1 MAARNGECWQTR
13 DEVMS
18 SEPPESSQQPRGSG
32 SSDQLP
38 NAWGRTPEETGG
50 LAARGV
56 DFPRPR
62 RSAVENEGGEEL
74 VVAKA
79 PFPWMAAGVA
89 MALAAGVGVW
99 AGTRGGG
106 EGTGVVAEGVGPER
120 VEEKE
125 AAVPVVPAV
134 PVNDPAAMVYVQPG
148 GERAAVSGEAAVVEK
163 VEEKPEV
170 KAEARVPEV
179 AVVEDVPFR
188 KEDAGIFE
196 MEDAEEV
203 KPEEK
208 EPEVVEPTKEKPVEG
223 KPKVEVAEDDGEKV
237 AEVELTALDRQYV
250 AALEREAA
258 KAGDKGPWLE
268 EVKRVK
274 TDDLLNV
281 DVAALPATLQKMR
294 GIYMEKRGAAAVGG
308 GGEAGA
314 AGAGD
319 RSGARTF
326 DMHVLADDGV
336 TVYLNGEEMSG
347 TYLVG
352 GKRTPGAIIKF
363 AVTAA
368 PGDVLG
374 FQVKNDEGQ
383 AYFAA
388 TASSGVQWLFG
399 SSARWESMSGEAEM
413 AWLKGEGKTGGWSK
427 EMRPGIDYAG
437 GVAELFEKRA
447 GVRSTAYRIIWPGGN
462 AAAFRYKLRPN
473 DLPKKANPTR

>member
-1 MAARNGECWQTR
+1 
-13 DEVMS
+13 
-18 SEPPESSQQPRGSG
+18 
-32 SSDQLP
+32 
-38 NAWGRTPEETGG
+38 
-50 LAARGV
+50 
-56 DFPRPR
+56 
-62 RSAVENEGGEEL
+62 
-74 VVAKA
+74 
-79 PFPWMAAGVA
+79 
-89 MALAAGVGVW
+89 
-99 AGTRGGG
+99 
-106 EGTGVVAEGVGPER
+106 
-120 VEEKE
+120 
-125 AAVPVVPAV
+125 VVPAV
-134 PVNDPAAMVYVQPG
+134 PENDPAAMVYVQPG
-148 GERAAVSGEAAVVEK
+148 GERAGVSGEAAVVEK
-163 VEEKPEV
+163 VEEKPDV

-203 KPEEK
+203 KPEVER
-208 EPEVVEPTKEKPVEG
+208 PEVVEPKKTTSVEG
-223 KPKVEVAEDDGEKV
+223 KPKLEVPEEDTETVVEVP
-237 AEVELTALDRQYV
+237 EVELTALDRQYV

-294 GIYMEKRGAAAVGG
+294 GIYMEKRGAAAAGG

-314 AGAGD
+314 VAAGD
-319 RSGARTF
+319 RSGARAF
-326 DMHVLADDGV
+326 EMHVLADDGV

-374 FQVKNDEGQ
+374 FQVKNEEGQ

-399 SSARWESMSGEAEM
+399 SSARWESMAGEAEM
-413 AWLKGEGKTGGWSK
+413 AWLKGEGKTGGWSR

>member
-1 MAARNGECWQTR
+1 M
-13 DEVMS
+13 
-18 SEPPESSQQPRGSG
+18 
-32 SSDQLP
+32 
-38 NAWGRTPEETGG
+38 
-50 LAARGV
+50 
-56 DFPRPR
+56 
-62 RSAVENEGGEEL
+62 
-74 VVAKA
+74 
-79 PFPWMAAGVA
+79 
-89 MALAAGVGVW
+89 
-99 AGTRGGG
+99 
-106 EGTGVVAEGVGPER
+106 
-120 VEEKE
+120 
-125 AAVPVVPAV
+125 
-134 PVNDPAAMVYVQPG
+134 
-148 GERAAVSGEAAVVEK
+148 
-163 VEEKPEV
+163 
-170 KAEARVPEV
+170 
-179 AVVEDVPFR
+179 
-188 KEDAGIFE
+188 
-196 MEDAEEV
+196 
-203 KPEEK
+203 
-208 EPEVVEPTKEKPVEG
+208 
-223 KPKVEVAEDDGEKV
+223 
-237 AEVELTALDRQYV
+237 

-294 GIYMEKRGAAAVGG
+294 GIYMEKRGAAATGG

-314 AGAGD
+314 AAAGD

-326 DMHVLADDGV
+326 EMHVLADDGV

-374 FQVKNDEGQ
+374 FQVKNEEGQ

-399 SSARWESMSGEAEM
+399 SSARWESMAGEAEM
-413 AWLKGEGKTGGWSK
+413 SWLKGEGKTGGWSR

>member
-1 MAARNGECWQTR
+1 
-13 DEVMS
+13 MS
-18 SEPPESSQQPRGSG
+18 SEPPTSSLPPKGSG
-32 SSDQLP
+32 SLEQLP
-38 NAWGRTPEETGG
+38 NAWGRTGEEAEGIV
-50 LAARGV
+50 ARGEG
-56 DFPRPR
+56 FPRPKR
-62 RSAVENEGGEEL
+62 VGVAADGEVEER
-74 VVAKA
+74 VKA
-79 PFPWMAAGVA
+79 PFPWMAAGVVV
-89 MALAAGVGVW
+89 ALAAGVGVW

-106 EGTGVVAEGVGPER
+106 GGGAVVAGSGPER
-120 VEEKE
+120 VEEPV
-125 AAVPVVPAV
+125 ASVPAVAV

-148 GERAAVSGEAAVVEK
+148 AERSVVSGEAGEVEK
-163 VEEKPEV
+163 VEVKPEAKV
-170 KAEARVPEV
+170 EARPAEV
-179 AVVEDVPFR
+179 AAVEDVPFR

-196 MEDAEEV
+196 MDDAEEV
-203 KPEEK
+203 KPEVEK
-208 EPEVVEPTKEKPVEG
+208 PEVAKPTTEV
-223 KPKVEVAEDDGEKV
+223 KPKVEVAEEDGEKEGSV

-294 GIYMEKRGAAAVGG
+294 GIYMERRGAAAAVGG
-308 GGEAGA
+308 GEAVT
-314 AGAGD
+314 AGSGD

-326 DMHVLADDGV
+326 EMHVLADDGV

-374 FQVKNDEGQ
+374 FQVKNEEGQ

-399 SSARWESMSGEAEM
+399 SSARWESMAGEAEM
-413 AWLKGEGKTGGWSK
+413 GWLKGEGKTGGWSR

>member
-79 PFPWMAAGVA
+79 PFPWMAAGVV

-106 EGTGVVAEGVGPER
+106 EGKGVVAEGGGSER

-125 AAVPVVPAV
+125 AAVPVV

-148 GERAAVSGEAAVVEK
+148 GERAGVAGEAAAVEK
-163 VEEKPEV
+163 VEV
-170 KAEARVPEV
+170 KEEARVPEV

-196 MEDAEEV
+196 MEDAEEG
-203 KPEEK
+203 KPEDEK
-208 EPEVVEPTKEKPVEG
+208 PEVVEPKKDKPVEG
-223 KPKVEVAEDDGEKV
+223 KPKVEVAEVAEEDGEKV
-237 AEVELTALDRQYV
+237 VEVELTALDRQYV

-281 DVAALPATLQKMR
+281 DVAALPAVLQKMR
-294 GIYMEKRGAAAVGG
+294 GIYMEKRGAAAAG

-314 AGAGD
+314 AVAGD
-319 RSGARTF
+319 RSGARAF
-326 DMHVLADDGV
+326 EMHVLADDGV

-374 FQVKNDEGQ
+374 FQVKNEEGQ

-399 SSARWESMSGEAEM
+399 SSARWESMAGEAEM
-413 AWLKGEGKTGGWSK
+413 AWLKGEGKTGGWSR

>member
-1 MAARNGECWQTR
+1 
-13 DEVMS
+13 MS
-18 SEPPESSQQPRGSG
+18 SEPPTSSLPPKGSG
-32 SSDQLP
+32 SLEQLP
-38 NAWGRTPEETGG
+38 NAWGRTGEE
-50 LAARGV
+50 AEAIVARGEG
-56 DFPRPR
+56 FPRPKR
-62 RSAVENEGGEEL
+62 VSVEADGEDEER
-74 VVAKA
+74 VKA
-79 PFPWMAAGVA
+79 PFPWVAAGVVV
-89 MALAAGVGVW
+89 ALAAGVGVW

-106 EGTGVVAEGVGPER
+106 GGGEAVVAAGGGPER
-120 VEEKE
+120 VEEPV
-125 AAVPVVPAV
+125 AVEPAVEV

-148 GERAAVSGEAAVVEK
+148 GERPVVSGEAGEGAGA
-163 VEEKPEV
+163 EKPEV
-170 KAEARVPEV
+170 KVEARVPEV
-179 AVVEDVPFR
+179 AAVDDEPFR

-203 KPEEK
+203 KPE
-208 EPEVVEPTKEKPVEG
+208 VEKPSKEEPVEV
-223 KPKVEVAEDDGEKV
+223 KPKVEVAEEDGEKEG

-319 RSGARTF
+319 RSGARAF
-326 DMHVLADDGV
+326 EMHVLADDAV

-352 GKRTPGAIIKF
+352 GKTTPGAIIKF

-374 FQVKNDEGQ
+374 FQVKNEEGQ

-399 SSARWESMSGEAEM
+399 SSARWESMAGEAEM
-413 AWLKGEGKTGGWSK
+413 GWLKGEGKTGGWSR

>member
-1 MAARNGECWQTR
+1 
-13 DEVMS
+13 MS

-79 PFPWMAAGVA
+79 PFPWMAAGVVV
-89 MALAAGVGVW
+89 ALAAGVGVW

-106 EGTGVVAEGVGPER
+106 EGTGVVAAGGGPEL
-120 VEEKE
+120 VEETG
-125 AAVPVVPAV
+125 AAVPVVPVV

-148 GERAAVSGEAAVVEK
+148 GEGAVVSGEAAA

-170 KAEARVPEV
+170 KEEARVPEV

-203 KPEEK
+203 KPEDK
-208 EPEVVEPTKEKPVEG
+208 EPEVVEPKKTTSVEG
-223 KPKVEVAEDDGEKV
+223 KPKVEVAEVAEEDGEKV
-237 AEVELTALDRQYV
+237 VEVELTALDRQYV

-281 DVAALPATLQKMR
+281 DVAALPAVLQKMR
-294 GIYMEKRGAAAVGG
+294 GIYMEKRGAAAAG

-314 AGAGD
+314 AVAGD

-326 DMHVLADDGV
+326 EMHVLADDGV

-374 FQVKNDEGQ
+374 FQVKNEEGQ

-399 SSARWESMSGEAEM
+399 SSARWESMAGEAEM
-413 AWLKGEGKTGGWSK
+413 AWLKGEGKTGGWSR

>member
-79 PFPWMAAGVA
+79 PFPWMAAGVV

-106 EGTGVVAEGVGPER
+106 EGKGAVAEGVGPDR

-148 GERAAVSGEAAVVEK
+148 GERAVVSGEAGEDEAAAVENV
-163 VEEKPEV
+163 EV
-170 KAEARVPEV
+170 KEEARVPEV
-179 AVVEDVPFR
+179 AVVEEVPFR

-203 KPEEK
+203 KPE
-208 EPEVVEPTKEKPVEG
+208 VEKPVQVKP

-294 GIYMEKRGAAAVGG
+294 GIYMEKRGAASAGG
-308 GGEAGA
+308 GGEAGVA
-314 AGAGD
+314 AAGD
-319 RSGARTF
+319 RSGARAF
-326 DMHVLADDGV
+326 EMHVLADDGV

-374 FQVKNDEGQ
+374 FQVKNEEGQ

-413 AWLKGEGKTGGWSK
+413 GWLKGEGKTGGWSK

-462 AAAFRYKLRPN
+462 AAGFRYKLRPN